1 VGTVSAAA
9 VTRIHDVEGSLVSV
23 SIGGGA
29 GAAANTDIFI
39 QAAQS
44 LGRRQSNVTLGG
56 FLLDDGAGNDLSVA
70 DVHVGLW
77 IWMTHFAVLTAL
89 RVRFGTAG
97 GSGNYDEH
105 IVPLTEYP
113 ALGGWHRVWVDIS
126 RTPDATGGSAL
137 DESQVQY
144 FGPVVSLPTVGGNV
158 ANLIL
163 DAIDHTTTGLS
174 MTGTAG
180 LWSDFVTADQDTQNN
195 KYGVVSAIS
204 EIIYCRARLI
214 LGTSSS
220 LVFDDSN
227 FVIVF
232 PQQNLVGASFMG
244 ITVDLQHASTAVA
257 WASGSLQSPGVVKG
271 DLIVT
276 GTSGAF
282 DVTNCSLTGLRAVI
296 FTSGCTIVGTSFGQ
310 CGLVTQSGAA
320 MQVCSF
326 IEPSGAVGV
335 LSDDPSL
342 IEDCSFLSDG
352 TGHAIELTTPGTYT
366 FSGNQFSG
374 YAASGDTGNEAIY
387 NNSGGPVTLNIAG
400 GGSTPSV
407 RNGSGAST
415 VVNNNVSVTF
425 TGMKDNT
432 EVRVYEAGTTTEI
445 AGTENATSGSPDN
458 RSFTFSEQASV
469 SVDYVIHNLGY
480 EQIRVNA
487 FSIPTLD
494 ATIPIQQRRDRNYLN
509 P

>member
-1 VGTVSAAA
+1 
-9 VTRIHDVEGSLVSV
+9 
-23 SIGGGA
+23 
-29 GAAANTDIFI
+29 
-39 QAAQS
+39 
-44 LGRRQSNVTLGG
+44 
-56 FLLDDGAGNDLSVA
+56 
-70 DVHVGLW
+70 
-77 IWMTHFAVLTAL
+77 
-89 RVRFGTAG
+89 
-97 GSGNYDEH
+97 
-105 IVPLTEYP
+105 
-113 ALGGWHRVWVDIS
+113 
-126 RTPDATGGSAL
+126 
-137 DESQVQY
+137 
-144 FGPVVSLPTVGGNV
+144 
-158 ANLIL
+158 
-163 DAIDHTTTGLS
+163 
-174 MTGTAG
+174 
-180 LWSDFVTADQDTQNN
+180 
-195 KYGVVSAIS
+195 
-204 EIIYCRARLI
+204 
-214 LGTSSS
+214 
-220 LVFDDSN
+220 
-227 FVIVF
+227 
-232 PQQNLVGASFMG
+232 
-244 ITVDLQHASTAVA
+244 
-257 WASGSLQSPGVVKG
+257 
-271 DLIVT
+271 
-276 GTSGAF
+276 
-282 DVTNCSLTGLRAVI
+282 
-296 FTSGCTIVGTSFGQ
+296 
-310 CGLVTQSGAA
+310 